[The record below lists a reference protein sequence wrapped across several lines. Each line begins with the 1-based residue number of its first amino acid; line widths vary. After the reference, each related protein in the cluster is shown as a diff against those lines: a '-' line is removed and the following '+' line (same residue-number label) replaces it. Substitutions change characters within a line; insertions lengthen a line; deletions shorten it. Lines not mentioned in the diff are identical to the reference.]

1 MLRIRTVI
9 NNEIKYLD
17 LYNNED
23 ITLEVSYGEVQDI
36 TSKNSSFTKRF
47 KLPGSNN
54 NNDIF
59 NHFYDFAVSTID
71 FDVNDKFVA
80 QLEYNGSVLY
90 DGYLRLN
97 STTRTNDS
105 IVYDVSFYSEVGNLI
120 SNIQDKYLNELDFTD
135 YTFTGYSS
143 NLEGYLLDDDL
154 DPTLTADT
162 RPYANGSV
170 YFSILSKGYVYSAD
184 TATNAVSELQS
195 GIVPRLNWSIDSSLS
210 ASTWNANDKEVPY
223 TYTTPSIRVKDF
235 YERIFS
241 EAGYN
246 INSDF
251 FDTAYFKRYY
261 LPLTIANDS
270 IYLNQAVD
278 PQYTYADSGRLILNQ
293 SLTWTDL
300 GDPGTYN
307 GVYRRIDNQFTV
319 VDNMDADQGAP
330 DYITFE
336 QPGLYTATVSWTSE
350 VYLVGTP
357 TPPPGA
363 QIEFQLYLHA
373 RDETLSGGT
382 PFWNTGYTI
391 TTTPTVMRT
400 VNDATNPSGDIVSE
414 TYTFTFDTSQVV
426 GKQFQFDF
434 EVTDPYNVTSNRITD
449 FRMEITAGPKVVV
462 DDTFNVADELAGSEL
477 KQIDF
482 ISSINKLFNLL
493 VLPEPNDPSTLR
505 VEPIIDWIG
514 KGETLD
520 WSDKVDRSKP
530 ITVQPLN
537 TIINGTLNYDYQDD
551 AGYGNETFKARQE
564 RKFGRKLVQLSTDYK
579 DKQIKFENLF
589 SAQVDYTLSQDTAVR
604 ALTMPF
610 YYITEEEE
618 VDGNVYTQN
627 KPYKTTP
634 KLLFR
639 SVPIPIN
646 SSVLNTSQKVNIY
659 PNTNITSWYSNNR
672 CITYPFGVT
681 GLTHY
686 NVWEKTD
693 RLDTTERDLSLYE
706 DMYDVYYK
714 DYILDITNE
723 DNRLVQMSIYLT
735 PEEVHSLKYNE
746 KIFIDNTY
754 FRINKIKNF
763 SVLQPNV
770 AQVELV
776 KLTREYQGHRV
787 KYYDLIN
794 CTGGTDL
801 HTNTD
806 LNFGI
811 YAYRDYNIKIDG
823 ICYNV
828 VEGVY
833 NSGYTYQKLDI
844 TDVYQSG
851 CTCTTTLIG
860 GGGFNGDYYD
870 DYEDNP
876 QPSPLPTPSITP
888 TITPSISITPTPSA
902 TQASPTPTPTNTP
915 TPSPSGAEQLI
926 YLVENCDDPGDRR
939 IISSPNFYNP
949 GKVIKITANPA
960 LCFEVISFTTGT
972 PVDQQT
978 GLDYNDCFGCPR

>member
-9 NNEIKYLD
+9 NSEIKYLD
-17 LYNNED
+17 LYGNED
-23 ITLEVSYGEVQDI
+23 IKMEVSYGEVQDI
-36 TSKNSSFTKRF
+36 TAKNSPFTKRF
-47 KLPGSNN
+47 KLPGSKNN
-54 NNDIF
+54 NIIF

-80 QLEYNGSVLY
+80 QLEYNGAVLY

-97 STTRTNDS
+97 STTRTNDEV
-105 IVYDVSFYSEVGNLI
+105 IYDVSFYSEVGNLI
-120 SNIQDKYLNELDFTD
+120 SNIKDKYLYELDFTD

-143 NLEGYLLDDDL
+143 NLDGYLLDDDL
-154 DPTLTADT
+154 DPTLTGDS
-162 RPYANGSV
+162 RPYVNGSV
-170 YFSILSKGYVYSAD
+170 YFGIVSKGYVYSAD
-184 TATNAVSELQS
+184 TSTNAVSELQA
-195 GIVPRLNWSIDSSLS
+195 GIIPRLNWSQDTSLT
-210 ASTWNANDKEVPY
+210 ASTWNTTNREVPY

-241 EAGYN
+241 EGGYN

-251 FDTAYFKRYY
+251 FNTAYFKRFY

-270 IYLNQAVD
+270 VYLNQAVN
-278 PQYTYADSGRLILNQ
+278 PEYNYADSGRLILNQ

-300 GDPGTYN
+300 GDPATYN
-307 GVYRRIDNQFTV
+307 GTYRRIDNQFTI
-319 VDNMDADQGAP
+319 VDNMDADIGAP

-336 QPGLYTATVSWTSE
+336 QPGLYTARVSWTSE
-350 VYLVGTP
+350 TWPVG
-357 TPPPGA
+357 TPPPGSE
-363 QIEFQLYLHA
+363 IEFILHLHA
-373 RDETLSGGT
+373 RDTVYSGGT

-391 TTTPTVMRT
+391 TTTPTIMKT
-400 VNDATNPSGDIVSE
+400 VNDATDSPNSSVSDE
-414 TYTFTFDTSQVV
+414 YVFTFDTSQVS

-434 EVTDPYNVTSNRITD
+434 EVVDPYGQTSNRITAFEFELLD
-449 FRMEITAGPKVVV
+449 GPKVVTG
-462 DDTFNVADELAGSEL
+462 DTFNVAAELEGSEI

-482 ISSINKLFNLL
+482 ISSVNKLFNLL

-520 WSDKVDRSKP
+520 WSDKVDRSQP

-537 TIINGTLNYDYQDD
+537 TIINGTLDYDYKDD
-551 AGYGNETFKARQE
+551 AGYANQTFKDSNDRL
-564 RKFGRKLVQLSTDYK
+564 FGKKLVQLNTDYK
-579 DKQIKFENLF
+579 DKTIKFENLF
-589 SAQVDYTLSQDTAVR
+589 SAQVDYTLTQDTPIR
-604 ALTMPF
+604 SLTMPF
-610 YYITEEEE
+610 YYLNEEEE
-618 VDGNVYTQN
+618 VDGNVYIQN

-646 SSVLNTSQKVNIY
+646 SSVNNVPARVNIY
-659 PNTNITSWYSNNR
+659 PNTNITSWYNNNR
-672 CITYPFGVT
+672 CITYPFGAT

-686 NVWEKTD
+686 NVWEKQD
-693 RLDTTERDLSLYE
+693 RFDTQERNLSAYE

-723 DNRLVQMSIYLT
+723 NNRLVNMSIYLT

-746 KIFIDNTY
+746 KIFIDGTY

-763 SVLQPNV
+763 SILEPNV
-770 AQVELV
+770 CEVELI

-787 KYYDLIN
+787 RYYDLIN

-811 YAYRDYNIKIDG
+811 YAYKGYDIKIDNV
-823 ICYNV
+823 CYNV
-828 VEGVY
+828 QAGEY
-833 NSGYTYQKLDI
+833 NTGYTYQKLDI

-851 CTCTTTLIG
+851 CTCTTTLQA
-860 GGGFNGDYYD
+860 GGGF
-870 DYEDNP
+870 DNP
-876 QPSPLPTPSITP
+876 YDEYADAPL
-888 TITPSISITPTPSA
+888 
-902 TQASPTPTPTNTP
+902 PTPTPTSTPTPTPTISLTPTPSPSQITPTPTPTMTP

-926 YLVENCDDPGDRR
+926 YLVQNCDDPGDRR
-939 IISSPNFYNP
+939 IISSPNFYSP
-949 GKVIKITANPA
+949 GKVIKITANPS

-972 PVDQQT
+972 PVDQQS
-978 GLDYNDCFGCPR
+978 GLDYNDCFSCPR